1 MTPRAPVRKTA
12 SQAASQA
19 AASTSREGRATWLGN
34 LRRLGGLR
42 GRQRGSVPI
51 VAFSFVFVVLILALA
66 IDAGYAFMKRR
77 DLQRAADM
85 AALAGAQTLPGCANA
100 TSYDAVARA
109 NLTANLGADVAN
121 TTISTAC
128 GVWTNP
134 TASATTPGTFAPVG
148 SGGAASG
155 NAVQVTLTLP
165 VVSFFQ
171 LTGSRNISATAIAR
185 KAPAVVTFTVD
196 SGLLA
201 LNANNSVL
209 APLLQSIG
217 ITPTVYVGAAQK
229 LVGVNITPQGLLQA
243 LGVPVTGDVSV
254 ASLSSVA
261 TIQNLTF
268 GQLLS
273 ATNTA
278 LIAQNGAL
286 SASVTSLG
294 KLINVFASLPI
305 LKLPI
310 QLLGTA
316 TSPGIIANI
325 DAAGVTAANA
335 LTANI
340 GVADL
345 ITAAVVGANG
355 NNAIAINGLSILGNA
370 VTASANV
377 ISPPQVGIGGVGA
390 TATTAQVRVFLQVN
404 TAAASGALGSLVGG
418 FLSSTGTVLKLP
430 LVLTVAQS
438 TATVTAVQCGANPS
452 TTIQVNSGL
461 VNVCVADPATGVHPE
476 TNPATCTTVP
486 TPIATLLG
494 LITVS
499 GNVNV
504 SLATNAPA
512 PITFNGPFPQQVGPV
527 GTSVDLTQIV
537 NALLTGLSLNVAIA
551 GTSDSGTI
559 GTGLVN
565 NVPAAAATSTISTV
579 NQFLNNAATGLQAAG
594 TGLKSALTGL
604 LTLNIPQAVNGV
616 GNLLNGLGQTLGGI
630 LSGLVS
636 GVSDALCNTGL
647 FGSPNS
653 CRISSVSGSIST
665 SNISP
670 VLGSILYTLLN
681 PLLTPISTLLN
692 TLLNALGITLGMTT
706 VTVDSINCQNGLV
719 QLVY

>member
-1 MTPRAPVRKTA
+1 MTPRAHTRKTA
-12 SQAASQA
+12 RSAASA
-19 AASTSREGRATWLGN
+19 APRDDHATWLGN
-34 LRRLGGLR
+34 LRWAG

-51 VAFSFVFVVLILALA
+51 VAFSFVIVVLILALA

-77 DLQRAADM
+77 DLQRTADM

-100 TSYDAVARA
+100 TSYDTVARA
-109 NLTANLGADVAN
+109 NVTANLGADAAN
-121 TTISTAC
+121 TTVATAC
-128 GVWTNP
+128 GIWTNP

-148 SGGAASG
+148 SGGPASG

-171 LTGSRNISATAIAR
+171 LTGTRNITATAIAR

-217 ITPTVYVGAAQK
+217 LTPSVYVGAAQK

-254 ASLSSVA
+254 ASLSGVA
-261 TIQNLTF
+261 AIQNLTL

-278 LIAQNGAL
+278 LATQNGAL
-286 SASVTSLG
+286 SASVSALG
-294 KLINVFASLPI
+294 NLINVFGTLPI
-305 LKLPI
+305 LNLPVK
-310 QLLGTA
+310 LLGTA

-418 FLSSTGTVLKLP
+418 LLSSTGTVLKLP

-438 TATVTAVQCGANPS
+438 TATVTAVQCGASPS

-461 VNVCVADPATGVHPE
+461 VNVCVADPATGVNPQL
-476 TNPATCTTVP
+476 NPATCTTVP

-504 SLATNAPA
+504 SLATNSPP
-512 PITFNGPFPQQVGPV
+512 PITFTGPFPQKVGPI

-537 NALLTGLSLNVAIA
+537 NALLTGLSLNVAVA
-551 GTSDSGTI
+551 GTSTSGTI
-559 GTGLVN
+559 GSGLVN
-565 NVPAAAATSTISTV
+565 NVPASAVTSTISTV
-579 NQFLNNAATGLQAAG
+579 NQFLNNAATGLQSTANG
-594 TGLKSALTGL
+594 LTGAL
-604 LTLNIPQAVNGV
+604 AGVLTLNIPQVLNGV
-616 GNLLNGLGQTLGGI
+616 GTLISGLGQTLGG
-630 LSGLVS
+630 LVSGLVS
-636 GVSDALCNTGL
+636 GLSDTLCNLSILT
-647 FGSPNS
+647 SPNQ
-653 CRISSVSGSIST
+653 CRINAVSGSIST